1 MKALKV
7 GPTQGLSWGWQAFA
21 EAGEVRR
28 NRAQPSEKVRTT
40 LSGAGA
46 GVRLAWRGQ
55 TSLRAD
61 AGVVAKGD
69 GIATDGDHFVHV
81 SLSHAF

>member
-1 MKALKV
+1 
-7 GPTQGLSWGWQAFA
+7 
-21 EAGEVRR
+21 
-28 NRAQPSEKVRTT
+28 
-40 LSGAGA
+40 
-46 GVRLAWRGQ
+46 VRLAWRGQ